1 MKIMVV
7 DDEKPIVDAVTYNL
21 EKEGYL
27 VTCAYDG
34 GSCLDLYRQDRPDL
48 ILLDVMLP
56 TSSGFDICRFIRRT
70 DDIPI
75 IMLTAKTEETDRV
88 VGLELGADDY
98 LPKPFSMRE
107 LIARVKS
114 VLRRSYREPDKPTE
128 MPIIAGPLV
137 IDPARREVSLDGHA
151 VSLSP
156 KEFDL
161 LRFLASHPDQVFSR
175 DTLLDRVWGSDTYV
189 DHRTVDVHI
198 RWLRSKIEADAS
210 SPKFIRT
217 VRGIGYKFSG
227 W

>member
-21 EKEGYL
+21 EKEGYQ
-27 VTCAYDG
+27 VTSAYDG
-34 GSCLDLYRQDRPDL
+34 ESCLDLYRQDRPDL

-56 TSSGFDICRFIRRT
+56 ASNGFDICRFIRRT

-114 VLRRSYREPDKPTE
+114 VLRRSYREPDEPTE

-137 IDPARREVSLDGHA
+137 IDSARREVSLDGHLVA
-151 VSLSP
+151 LSP
-156 KEFDL
+156 KAFEL
-161 LRFLASHPDQVFSR
+161 LRFLASHPDQAFSR
-175 DTLLDRVWGSDTYV
+175 DTLLDRVWGSDAYV

-217 VRGIGYKFSG
+217 VRGIGYKFSS
-227 W
+227 